1 MPKPNLPNDLPSVM
15 MRIIRERLSAFTK
28 ADGEQLIPNETMREI
43 RNEIMDAVDADRA
56 PEKQKSGAF
65 VMTPEASMQESKG
78 RQGLPVDKNAARP
91 REV

>member
-1 MPKPNLPNDLPSVM
+1 MPKPNKPQDLASVM
-15 MRIIRERLSAFTK
+15 MRLIRERLLVFKK
-28 ADGEQLIPNETMREI
+28 ADGEQMVPNEVMREL

-65 VMTPEASMQESKG
+65 VMTPEASMQESLSRRG
-78 RQGLPVDKNAARP
+78 QPIDKNAARP

>member
-1 MPKPNLPNDLPSVM
+1 MPKPNKPQDLQSVV
-15 MRIIRERLSAFTK
+15 MRLIRERLSKFTNSE
-28 ADGEQLIPNETMREI
+28 GNQLIPNETMREL

-65 VMTPEASMQESKG
+65 VMTPEASMQESKARRG
-78 RQGLPVDKNAARP
+78 EPVDKNAARP